1 MIGGAAL
8 AAIAMT
14 GAGLAWRQT
23 LRVAELESQLSELRR
38 QEKRSTIL
46 RSVSSQ
52 LEEVAYEQKA
62 ISDEQRE
69 EALRQTRLANEMR
82 ERSEKERMNAV
93 IAQQSAL
100 ASEQKAIEAYDLAE
114 QQRQLAELQ
123 RVKAELSKRIADT
136 LSYIALGRSLGSLA
150 MLQWDSG
157 NRDEARL
164 LSYAAYHYTQ
174 NYHGNIYYPSVYQS
188 LSLCSQSIH
197 NWTEHDGVVMD
208 IDFSTVDPQ
217 QLVSISN
224 YGEVSIHEKDSE
236 RLKSHSLI
244 KDSRYDFRG
253 SYIRPKSGD
262 IYVVD
267 RNGHLF
273 IYNNGKGG
281 MIIPIKG
288 VTHPFAIE
296 NFKDDRHLLIVGE
309 DGLAVMDMDTNT
321 ITDERKLN
329 FRPIYVNRYDYSPII
344 FDNKG
349 KMHIVRSADKI
360 ETKKV
365 PVVGQV
371 TAFASSKNQH
381 YEVYGM
387 ENGTIFLIDGKNAIH
402 RLTGHRSRISKL
414 KTNGPRLYSSSYDGT
429 VNLWMTNS
437 EKMEPMTLL
446 SVNNWI
452 MNFTFDNSK
461 NYLWVCDQRGILS
474 EALISVKM
482 MADLVNKNLTREFSD
497 EEWNYYIGKNIPKE
511 KMRK

>member
-1 MIGGAAL
+1 
-8 AAIAMT
+8 
-14 GAGLAWRQT
+14 
-23 LRVAELESQLSELRR
+23 
-38 QEKRSTIL
+38 
-46 RSVSSQ
+46 
-52 LEEVAYEQKA
+52 
-62 ISDEQRE
+62 
-69 EALRQTRLANEMR
+69 
-82 ERSEKERMNAV
+82 
-93 IAQQSAL
+93 
-100 ASEQKAIEAYDLAE
+100 
-114 QQRQLAELQ
+114 
-123 RVKAELSKRIADT
+123 
-136 LSYIALGRSLGSLA
+136 
-150 MLQWDSG
+150 
-157 NRDEARL
+157 
-164 LSYAAYHYTQ
+164 
-174 NYHGNIYYPSVYQS
+174 
-188 LSLCSQSIH
+188 
-197 NWTEHDGVVMD
+197 
-208 IDFSTVDPQ
+208 
-217 QLVSISN
+217 
-224 YGEVSIHEKDSE
+224 
-236 RLKSHSLI
+236 
-244 KDSRYDFRG
+244 
-253 SYIRPKSGD
+253 
-262 IYVVD
+262 
-267 RNGHLF
+267 
-273 IYNNGKGG
+273 
-281 MIIPIKG
+281 
-288 VTHPFAIE
+288 
-296 NFKDDRHLLIVGE
+296 
-309 DGLAVMDMDTNT
+309 MDMDTNT

-387 ENGTIFLIDGKNAIH
+387 ENGTIFLIDGKNTIH

-461 NYLWVCDQRGILS
+461 NYLWVCDQRGTLS